1 MKIKKILPIV
11 LSITMLTTTLLTGC
25 GEDVVTKVNENGDL
39 SSSVELEQVDDENQN
54 LPTYDINTLEQSTNE
69 ISLSEVPSYYKQ
81 LLNERN
87 KIIYD
92 DIKAA
97 YNDYKPEVILKKT
110 CTEEELFK
118 IISILYVDEPMLFQ
132 MKPQYDYY
140 LDSNGYVYKLNIYYN
155 LSQIEYNQYLNRLEN
170 KLLATY
176 STVYNK
182 ILEDNE
188 AEDENV
194 LSEEKGITDYD
205 AFCVINQ
212 ETIDNAID
220 ISKPTDDKLCNTV
233 LGTLTGKNTPFSIA
247 KYNALI
253 YRNLGINTSVVIGK
267 LTNDEYSNA
276 LQNNASGK
284 GITCFA
290 DVKSKY
296 TTTTEE
302 NGNIKY
308 TVNFNF
314 DDYYAWN
321 IIEINGKWYHYDK
334 SLPSYN
340 SMVISQNEG
349 ESGDVMTEN
358 CKFNNLL
365 SFVNDYTISASRIFY
380 YSDQI
385 LGEIPLCTS
394 KAFQYSYR
402 EGYYVLSYTENQMKT
417 YLENKI
423 EIWATKQEDMYFQ
436 FEDEKTYQYFLDN
449 LQGIINAYN
458 QDSLTKIIGY
468 NLTENKDMLFV
479 YLSDLKM
486 KK

>member
-182 ILEDNE
+182 IL
-188 AEDENV
+188 
-194 LSEEKGITDYD
+194 
-205 AFCVINQ
+205 
-212 ETIDNAID
+212 
-220 ISKPTDDKLCNTV
+220 
-233 LGTLTGKNTPFSIA
+233 
-247 KYNALI
+247 
-253 YRNLGINTSVVIGK
+253 
-267 LTNDEYSNA
+267 
-276 LQNNASGK
+276 
-284 GITCFA
+284 
-290 DVKSKY
+290 
-296 TTTTEE
+296 
-302 NGNIKY
+302 
-308 TVNFNF
+308 
-314 DDYYAWN
+314 
-321 IIEINGKWYHYDK
+321 
-334 SLPSYN
+334 
-340 SMVISQNEG
+340 
-349 ESGDVMTEN
+349 
-358 CKFNNLL
+358 
-365 SFVNDYTISASRIFY
+365 
-380 YSDQI
+380 
-385 LGEIPLCTS
+385 
-394 KAFQYSYR
+394 
-402 EGYYVLSYTENQMKT
+402 
-417 YLENKI
+417 
-423 EIWATKQEDMYFQ
+423 
-436 FEDEKTYQYFLDN
+436 
-449 LQGIINAYN
+449 
-458 QDSLTKIIGY
+458 
-468 NLTENKDMLFV
+468 
-479 YLSDLKM
+479 
-486 KK
+486 